1 MLVALVVFIGPT
13 WEQDGKIDYCFDDY
27 SPHYIKDDKLRS
39 EYCD

>member
-1 MLVALVVFIGPT
+1 MIVTLVVVIRPL
-13 WEQDGKIDYCFDDY
+13 WEADSKIDYCFDDY